1 MIRDILGQN
10 WKFMKVASL
19 QYRYDFPSHFDA
31 YRKKIADLVAQQ
43 EQEGVELLVFPEYA
57 ALEML
62 AFASLEELYENSTQ
76 YMDLYTEL
84 SVKHRMLIC
93 AGTHLIKTQDGV
105 FNRSLLFAPSG
116 KCVHQDK
123 CVLTPTEVGECN
135 RGREQSVFE
144 TKWGKI
150 AICVCYDV
158 EFPSLVKKVVD
169 AGAHLIL
176 VPSYTSSV
184 HGFYRV
190 FTSCRAR
197 ALENQCYVVQSAIV
211 GQTDVEMAYGAAAI
225 CSPIDAGFPE
235 DGVLA
240 LGTRDQVD
248 SVCATLDFLRLQEVR
263 AHGQTR
269 NYEDGKIL
277 EQQRIG
283 LRSLDLR

>member
-1 MIRDILGQN
+1 
-10 WKFMKVASL
+10 MKVASL
-19 QYRYDFPSHFDA
+19 QYRYDFPPHFDA
-31 YRKKIADLVAQQ
+31 YRKKIADLVAHHA
-43 EQEGVELLVFPEYA
+43 QEGVELLLFPEYA

-62 AFASLEELYENSTQ
+62 AFTSIEELQEDSARYV
-76 YMDLYTEL
+76 DLYTEL
-84 SVKHRMLIC
+84 SVKHGMFIC
-93 AGTHLIKTQDGV
+93 AGTHLIKTREGV

-116 KCVHQDK
+116 KVMHQDK
-123 CVLTPTEVGECN
+123 CVLTPTEIGECD

-240 LGTRDQVD
+240 LGTRDRVE
-248 SVCATLDFLRLQEVR
+248 SVCATLDFNRLQEVR
-263 AHGQTR
+263 TQGQTR
-269 NYEDGKIL
+269 NYQDGKL
-277 EQQRIG
+277 LDPHRI
-283 LRSLDLR
+283 SLHSFDLR